1 MTAGKAPLGLLHGA
15 RRGRLL
21 AGASALMM
29 LAAGQAHAQSASPV
43 KAPEAAG
50 GDQNQGDADKEIVV
64 TGSRT
69 AVNGNNAPTPVTSVA
84 ITELKATTPSDIP
97 DALNKLPVFQGS
109 GKPRN
114 PGDGRSNGAA
124 NVLNL
129 RNFGAQRT
137 LILLD
142 GNRVAPSNAN
152 GTVDIDTIPQLLVER
167 VDVVTGGASAVYGS
181 DAVTGV
187 VNFVLDKKF
196 TGLKVEA
203 NDGISTYGDGR
214 SYQIGIAGGVKLFGD
229 RGHLLFSARHQYQDP
244 VANLD
249 RDYGRGVYVLTG
261 AGTAANPFAVTANT
275 RRGDSAF
282 GGKINSCVAPCSALG
297 QQFVAN
303 GVLGPFNPGTLT
315 GTANQNSGG
324 DGAYSVFSTALVK
337 FRNDEFFGRFDYD
350 VTDDIKFYV
359 QGSYAIGYTRG
370 EHFPAKLTPVSAS
383 TAPTVSNS
391 TASVFFKNNPFL
403 SPAVQ
408 AALGNNGL
416 SNNTNTFSVG
426 TYIVNLGP
434 EGTVGAA
441 NINRYGQVMSGFTG
455 SLGRFHWNAN
465 YTHGENELTV
475 KNYNNT
481 NYQRQF
487 AALDAVT
494 APDGS
499 IKCYAALQP
508 ATASKYAGC
517 VPLNAFGPT
526 AITPEMF
533 HWFTQTTYFK
543 MKNTMDD
550 FSGAIS
556 GDLVKGWAGP
566 IRAALS
572 AEYRRNGYSVRS
584 NADPNALV
592 DCTGLR
598 ICNPNLA
605 LWAQPVLGQIDASNN
620 VWEVAGELELPLL
633 RDLSF
638 ARSLVVNAAG
648 RQTHYSTSGDVQTW
662 KVGAVWEVVDG
673 LRFRGATS
681 VDIRAPTLNDLFQPT
696 QAAVQGFVDL
706 HTATSNTTYFATQG
720 NPDLLPE
727 KARTY
732 TAGVVIEPHAL
743 RGFSLSVDYYNI
755 RLNNAIGQVS
765 PNSSLVQQICEASNG
780 TDPYCQ
786 LFQRPG
792 PFSDHGSG
800 NFPTRVFALNLNTA
814 YNKIEGWDVEMGY
827 AHGPLSLRG
836 FANYQPTNESVVIP
850 GQPITVAT
858 ASKLRLSGFATYKI
872 GGFSVGVQDTWLS
885 GFSTIAT
892 PYVANIQATTKIPHI
907 RPFNTL
913 DMTLSWDVKGWGGTL
928 TPYFNVQNLLNAKP
942 QILPPAGSI
951 GLMFPVPAGYDIMG
965 RYFTFGFKAKF

>member
-1 MTAGKAPLGLLHGA
+1 MTARETTRSTGLDSQL
-15 RRGRLL
+15 RWRLM
-21 AGASALMM
+21 AGTSAALMA
-29 LAAGQAHAQSASPV
+29 LVASPCFAQA
-43 KAPEAAG
+43 APADQAG
-50 GDQNQGDADKEIVV
+50 KDGPDPEIVV

-69 AVNGNNAPTPVTSVA
+69 ATNGDQAPTPVTTVA
-84 ITELKATTPSDIP
+84 TEQLRATTPSNIP

-109 GKPRN
+109 TKPRN
-114 PGDGRSNGAA
+114 PGDGRSNGAT
-124 NVLNL
+124 NILNL

-152 GTVDIDTIPQLLVER
+152 GTVDIDTLPQMLIKQ

-196 TGLKVEA
+196 TGLKLEA
-203 NDGISTYGDGR
+203 NSGISTYGDGG
-214 SYQIGIAGGVKLFGD
+214 SYQAGLAFGARLFGD
-229 RGHLLFSARHQYQDP
+229 RGHVLFSVRHQYQDP
-244 VANLD
+244 VANFD

-261 AGTAANPFAVTANT
+261 SGTAANPFTVTANT

-282 GGKINSCVAPCSALG
+282 GGKINSCVAPCTALG

-337 FRNDEFFGRFDYD
+337 FRNDEAFARFDYD
-350 VTDDIKFYV
+350 VTPDINFYV
-359 QGSYAIGYTRG
+359 QGSYAVGFTKG
-370 EHFPAKLTPVSAS
+370 AHFPAKLTPVGST

-403 SPAVQ
+403 SPSVQ
-408 AALGNNGL
+408 AALGNNGQF
-416 SNNTNTFSVG
+416 NNTNTFSVG
-426 TYIVNLGP
+426 TYIVNLGE
-434 EGTVGAA
+434 EGTVGAE
-441 NINRYGQVMSGFTG
+441 NLNRYGQVMAGLTG
-455 SLGRFHWNAN
+455 KLGRFRWEVN
-465 YTHGENELTV
+465 YTHGENLLKV
-475 KNYNNT
+475 SNLNNT

-487 AALDAVT
+487 AALDAVV

-499 IKCYAALQP
+499 IKCYAALQA
-508 ATASKYAGC
+508 ATASRYAGC

-526 AITPEMF
+526 AITSDMF
-533 HWFTQTTYFK
+533 HWFTQTSWFR

-550 FSGAIS
+550 VSGSVS
-556 GDLVKGWAGP
+556 GDIFEGWAGP
-566 IRAALS
+566 IRAAVS

-605 LWAQPVLGQIDASNN
+605 LWAQPVLGQVDAHNS

-633 RDLSF
+633 RNSPI
-638 ARSLVVNAAG
+638 ARSLVLNAAG

-662 KVGAVWEVVDG
+662 KVGAVWEVVTG
-673 LRFRGATS
+673 LRFRGAMS

-706 HTATSNTTYFATQG
+706 HTSTSNTTYFATQG
-720 NPDLLPE
+720 NPNLVPE
-727 KARTY
+727 RAKTY
-732 TAGVVIEPHAL
+732 TVGVTAEPRFL
-743 RGFSLSVDYYNI
+743 PGFSASVDYYSI

-765 PNSSLVQQICEASNG
+765 PNTTLVQQICEASNG
-780 TDPYCQ
+780 SDPYCQ
-786 LFQRPG
+786 LIQRPL
-792 PFSDHGSG
+792 PFSDRTPA
-800 NFPTRVFALNLNTA
+800 NFPTRVYALNLNTA
-814 YNKIEGWDVEMGY
+814 FNKIEGWDFELGY
-827 AHGPLSLRG
+827 TRGAVSLRG
-836 FANYQPTNESVVIP
+836 FANYQPTNKSVVIP
-850 GQPITVAT
+850 GQPVSVAT
-858 ASKLRLSGFATYKI
+858 ASKLRMSGFATYRI
-872 GGFSVGVQDTWLS
+872 GDFSLGLQDTWLS
-885 GFSTIAT
+885 GYSTIAT
-892 PYVANIQATTKIPHI
+892 PSVANIQATTRIPHV

-913 DMTLSWDVKGWGGTL
+913 DATMSWDIKAFGGKVT
-928 TPYFNVQNLLNAKP
+928 TYFNVQNLLNAKP
-942 QILPPAGSI
+942 QIVPPAGSI
-951 GLMFPVPAGYDIMG
+951 GLLFPVPAGYDIMG
-965 RYFTFGFKAKF
+965 RYFTFGMKAKF

>member
-1 MTAGKAPLGLLHGA
+1 MGKITRATRMNWAGSN
-15 RRGRLL
+15 RRHRLL
-21 AGASALMM
+21 AGVPSIVVL
-29 LAAGQAHAQSASPV
+29 LAAGPAFAQTKPPADTRAAASADS
-43 KAPEAAG
+43 
-50 GDQNQGDADKEIVV
+50 DIVV
-64 TGSRT
+64 TGSRIAT
-69 AVNGNNAPTPVTSVA
+69 NGDKAPTPVTTVA
-84 ITELKATTPSDIP
+84 TDQLKATTPSNLP

-109 GKPRN
+109 SKPRN
-114 PGDGRSNGAA
+114 PGDGRQNGAA

-142 GNRVAPSNAN
+142 GNRVTPSNAN
-152 GTVDIDTIPQLLVER
+152 GTVDIDTIPQMLVKQ

-203 NDGISTYGDGR
+203 NSGISTYGDGQ
-214 SYQIGIAGGVKLFGD
+214 SYQVGVAFGAKLFND
-229 RGHLLFSARHQYQDP
+229 RGHFLFSARHQYQDP

-249 RDYGRGVYVLTG
+249 RAYGRGVYVLTG
-261 AGTAANPFAVTANT
+261 SGTSSAPFTVTANT
-275 RRGDSAF
+275 RRGDSSF

-303 GVLGPFNPGTLT
+303 GVLGPFDPGTLT
-315 GTANQNSGG
+315 KTGNQNSGG
-324 DGAYSVFSTALVK
+324 DGAYSVYSTALVK
-337 FRNDEFFGRFDYD
+337 FRNDEVFGRLDYD
-350 VTDDIKFYV
+350 VTSNVNFYV
-359 QGSYAIGYTRG
+359 QGSYAVGFAKG
-370 EHFPAKLTPVSAS
+370 AHFPVKLTPVGG
-383 TAPTVSNS
+383 TPTVSNS

-416 SNNTNTFSVG
+416 FNNTNTFSVG
-426 TYIVNLGP
+426 TYMTNLG
-434 EGTVGAA
+434 EAGTVGSE
-441 NINRYGQVMSGFTG
+441 NLNRYLQLMTGFTG
-455 SLGRFHWNAN
+455 TLGRFRWDLN
-465 YTHGENELTV
+465 YTHGENRLKV
-475 KNYNNT
+475 SNLNNT

-508 ATASKYAGC
+508 ATASQYAGC

-526 AITPEMF
+526 AITPDMF
-533 HWFTQTTYFK
+533 RWFTQTTYFK
-543 MKNTMDD
+543 MNNTMDD
-550 FSGAIS
+550 IDGSIS
-556 GDLVKGWAGP
+556 GDLLKGWAGP
-566 IRAALS
+566 IRVALS

-584 NADPNALV
+584 NANPNALV

-605 LWAQPVLGQIDASNN
+605 LWAQPVLGQVDAHNS

-633 RDLSF
+633 RDLPF
-638 ARSLVVNAAG
+638 ARSFVLNAAG

-681 VDIRAPTLNDLFQPT
+681 VDIRAPTLNDLFQPV
-696 QAAVQGFVDL
+696 QAAVQGFVDQ
-706 HTATSNTTYFATQG
+706 HTGLSATTYFATQG
-720 NPDLLPE
+720 NPDLVPE
-727 KARTY
+727 RAKTY
-732 TAGVVIEPHAL
+732 TIGVVAEPRFL
-743 RGFSLSVDYYNI
+743 PGFSLSVDYYSI
-755 RLNNAIGQVS
+755 RLNNAISQVS
-765 PNSSLVQQICEASNG
+765 PNTALVQQICESSNG

-786 LFQRPG
+786 LLQRPL
-792 PFSDHGSG
+792 PFSDRSVN

-814 YNKIEGWDVEMGY
+814 YNKLEGWDVEAGY
-827 AHGPLSLRG
+827 AHGDFSTRL
-836 FANYQPTNESVVIP
+836 FANYQPTNESVAIP
-850 GQPITVAT
+850 GQPISQAT
-858 ASKLRLSGFATYKI
+858 ATKLRLSGFAAYHLGEFTL
-872 GGFSVGVQDTWLS
+872 GLQDTWLS
-885 GFSTIAT
+885 GFSTKPT
-892 PYVANIQATTKIPHI
+892 PTTVTNIPHI

-913 DMTLSWDVKGWGGTL
+913 DATLSWDIKSLGGKV

-951 GLMFPVPAGYDIMG
+951 GLLYPVPAGYDIMG